1 MSFGIFDRVSS
12 DILTAEFARL
22 GAAVASGNYSE
33 RADLSLAGGQ
43 TQTVLGALNA
53 FLDKGLG
60 PVVALN
66 DSIGAM
72 SAAHDMGDIDVVLP
86 VERFQGD
93 CAVMARRVNTMVA
106 GHIAVKKK
114 AMACIKEIG
123 EGNFE
128 ATLEQFPGKKA
139 FINETIETLR
149 GNLKGL
155 IAEMKRMSAE
165 HEKGDIDVFVA
176 ADSFKGD
183 FGVVARGV
191 NDMVASHIAV
201 KK

>member
-22 GAAVASGNYSE
+22 GTAMAVGNYAE
-33 RADLSLAGGQ
+33 RADLSLARGQ
-43 TQTVLGALNA
+43 TQSVLGALNA
-53 FLDKGLG
+53 FLDKALY

-66 DSIGAM
+66 DGIGAM
-72 SAAHDMGDIDVVLP
+72 AAEHDKGDIDVVLP

-93 CAVMARRVNTMVA
+93 CAVIAQRVNSLVA
-106 GHIAVKKK
+106 AHITVKKK
-114 AMACIKEIG
+114 AMACVKEFS

-149 GNLKGL
+149 GL
-155 IAEMKRMSAE
+155 I
-165 HEKGDIDVFVA
+165 D
-176 ADSFKGD
+176 
-183 FGVVARGV
+183 
-191 NDMVASHIAV
+191 
-201 KK
+201 